1 MPFIVIEGLDGAG
14 GQTQTNLLKEYFKK
28 NHIPFLIVTSPDY
41 SHPIGQLFDDYLHG
55 KVDLSTEQVFLL
67 CAIDVMNSIPKI
79 KQGLSEGK
87 IVVADRYITSTLA
100 YRDADDFPLEK
111 GIKLIEMLN
120 FPRPNLIIFLD
131 ISPETSMQRK
141 FNEKRSLDLHEK
153 NKNYLK
159 KVKES
164 YKKEISNNILGK
176 WVVVNGEK
184 TKQEVHD
191 QILNYLN
198 PYLKHYQ

>member
-1 MPFIVIEGLDGAG
+1 MPFVVLEGLDGAG
-14 GQTQTNLLKEYFKK
+14 GQTQTNLLKEHFKK

-41 SHPIGQLFDDYLHG
+41 SHPVGQLFDDYLHS

-67 CAIDVMNSIPKI
+67 CTIDVLNSIPKI

-87 IVVADRYITSTLA
+87 IVIADRYITSTLA
-100 YRDADDFPLEK
+100 YRDAANFPLEK
-111 GIKLIEMLN
+111 GIKLVEMLD
-120 FPRPNLIIFLD
+120 FPKPDLIIFLD

-141 FNEKRSLDLHEK
+141 YNEKKSLDLHEK

-164 YKKEISNNILGK
+164 YKKGISKNILGK
-176 WVVVNGEK
+176 WVVVNGEESK
-184 TKQEVHD
+184 EEVH
-191 QILNYLN
+191 QEILKYI
-198 PYLKHYQ
+198 KSIFKDYQ